1 MRDSRSIP
9 DQSSVVEAV
18 RSLLPRLGSRA
29 AAAEKARCVPR
40 ETMDELHE
48 TGFFRWFVPKRY
60 GGFEW
65 MPTAAYEVAIEMG
78 TVCPSTA
85 WVSLLLSVHNQ
96 LLAIMDP
103 RAQDKV
109 WGEDPEALVS
119 SSFAPVG
126 SVRSVKGGFELN
138 GHWPFSSGV
147 DHCEW
152 AIVASRID
160 GEPGR
165 EAFFLVSNKQYTIND
180 NWYVAGMKATGSKEV
195 VLDHIFVP
203 EQDSI
208 TFQEV
213 NWGNPPGRA
222 VNNVPLYW
230 IPFVPLFTWV
240 VCVHALG
247 PAISVRDD
255 FIRRTTK
262 RIGAYTGDK
271 LRERGLTMAR
281 LAEASVEIDSAQ
293 LIFKRDFE
301 RMEQVAQELRPAD
314 LQDFFRIKFDA
325 VYALELSVRAL
336 DRLWRASGAHAL
348 FEDSPVQRNLRDI
361 HAMSQHG
368 GADFDAALTDYGR
381 FLLDPAAPLRGMMAP
396 ADPSR
401 KSA

>member
-1 MRDSRSIP
+1 MHDSRSNP
-9 DQSSVVEAV
+9 DQGSVVESV
-18 RSLLPRLGSRA
+18 RSLFPKFASRA

-40 ETMDELHE
+40 ESMDELHE
-48 TGFFRWFVPKRY
+48 AGFFRWFVPKCY

-78 TVCPSTA
+78 TICPSTA
-85 WVSLLLSVHNQ
+85 WVSLLLSVHNH
-96 LLAIMDP
+96 LLAIMDK

-109 WGEDPEALVS
+109 WGDNPEALIS

-126 SVRSVKGGFELN
+126 NVRSVKGGFELN

-147 DHCEW
+147 DHCQW

-165 EAFFLVSNKQYTIND
+165 EAFFLVSKEQYVIND

-195 VLDHIFVP
+195 VLDHVFVP

-208 TFQEV
+208 TFQVV
-213 NWGNPPGRA
+213 NWGDPPGRA
-222 VNNVPLYW
+222 INNVPLYW

-247 PAISVRDD
+247 PAISVRDS
-255 FIRRTTK
+255 FIKRTAK

-271 LRERGLTMAR
+271 LSERGLTMAR
-281 LAEASVEIDSAQ
+281 LAEASAEIDSAR
-293 LIFKRDFE
+293 LIFERDFQ
-301 RMEQVAQELRPAD
+301 RMEEVAQELRPAT
-314 LQDFFRIKFDA
+314 LEDFFRIKFNA

-348 FEDSPVQRNLRDI
+348 FDDSSVQRNLRDI

-368 GADFDAALTDYGR
+368 GADIDSAMTDYGR
-381 FLLDPAAPLRGMMAP
+381 FLLDPEGSLRGMMAP
-396 ADPSR
+396 TDEPR

>member
-1 MRDSRSIP
+1 MRDSRSNP
-9 DQSSVVEAV
+9 DPASVVEAV
-18 RSLLPRLGSRA
+18 RSLLPRFASRA
-29 AAAEKARCVPR
+29 AAAEKARRIPQ
-40 ETMDELHE
+40 ESMDELHDA
-48 TGFFRWFVPKRY
+48 GFFRWFVPRRY

-65 MPTAAYEVAIEMG
+65 MPTPAYEVATEMG
-78 TVCPSTA
+78 AVCPSTA
-85 WVSLLLSVHNQ
+85 WVSLLLSVHNH
-96 LLAIMDP
+96 LLAIMDK

-109 WGEDPEALVS
+109 WGDDPEALIS
-119 SSFAPVG
+119 SSFAPIG
-126 SVRSVKGGFELN
+126 NVRSVKGGFELN

-147 DHCEW
+147 DHCQW

-165 EAFFLVSNKQYTIND
+165 EAFFLVSKEQYLIND

-195 VLDHIFVP
+195 VLDHVFVP

-208 TFQEV
+208 TFQTV
-213 NWGNPPGRA
+213 NWGEPPGRA

-247 PAISVRDD
+247 PAISVRDE
-255 FIRRTTK
+255 FIKRTAK

-281 LAEASVEIDSAQ
+281 LAEASAEIDSAR
-293 LIFKRDFE
+293 LIFKRDFA
-301 RMEQVAQELRPAD
+301 RMEEVANERRPAD
-314 LQDFFRIKFDA
+314 LIDFFRVKFDA

-348 FEDSPVQRNLRDI
+348 FDDSTVQRNLRDV

-368 GADFDAALTDYGR
+368 GADFDAALADYGR
-381 FLLDPAAPLRGMMAP
+381 FLLDPEGPMRGMMAP
-396 ADPSR
+396 SDEPR
-401 KSA
+401 KRA